1 MTAFITY
8 DFLQKINLYS
18 KDNQINL
25 KFNNLSYLKKNYQET
40 ITTHKDMN

>member
-8 DFLQKINLYS
+8 DFLQKINLYY

-25 KFNNLSYLKKNYQET
+25 KFNNLSYHKKNLQET
-40 ITTHKDMN
+40 ITIHKDIN